1 MIFSEPEPPRPPT
14 REDPVRT
21 SPPRA
26 HIPKPSQPALNHSV
40 KPSPSQRHNVTP
52 PPQRRAENPVPSVR
66 RPPPPV
72 TAQPLSNDARQGSEY
87 IPLETCTSGAS
98 VKRTPRQISIDSV
111 PDEIA
116 PPPPVKGDGNELDNE
131 VFRQDQTYDI
141 PPSAIL
147 EEDSIYKV
155 PPPRPTQN
163 GHGAPVALD
172 IYDIPPERGSPSTPR
187 SSSSESQKG
196 DSHLSQGLVYD
207 FPPPGRNE
215 ITKDDVY
222 DIPPSHSD
230 SIDISKISLDD
241 VPPARP
247 PKPSHLISQSAQEPY
262 MNLPNNSKVFTDI
275 NKNVP
280 VDIRT
285 APPPAVCSGMIHAD
299 NYDIPLSNSA
309 KSVILGDAKDKILD
323 STPPPPMQCGSEHK
337 YINAAPGFVP
347 EQDVYLPMD
356 PVVKTDALPPG
367 PRNSSSTDNE
377 VEYTD
382 MSGKS
387 SLNDSFES
395 RPVYDHPPARPAPAP
410 RPDGPP
416 QRPRKP
422 GNVTV
427 KIYGHPECLLF
438 SP

>member
-1 MIFSEPEPPRPPT
+1 M
-14 REDPVRT
+14 
-21 SPPRA
+21 
-26 HIPKPSQPALNHSV
+26 PKQSQLTLNHNA
-40 KPSPSQRHNVTP
+40 KPSPSQGHNITP
-52 PPQRRAENPVPSVR
+52 PPQRHAENPVPSVR

-72 TAQPLSNDARQGSEY
+72 TTQPQSNDSRQASEY

-116 PPPPVKGDGNELDNE
+116 PPPPIKGEGNDSDNE
-131 VFRQDQTYDI
+131 VFHQTYDV
-141 PPSAIL
+141 PPSAIV
-147 EEDSIYKV
+147 EEDTIYKV
-155 PPPRPTQN
+155 PPPRPVHN
-163 GHGAPVALD
+163 DHSAPVGD
-172 IYDIPPERGSPSTPR
+172 IYDIPPERNSPSTPR

-215 ITKDDVY
+215 VVKDDVY

-230 SIDISKISLDD
+230 SIGINKVSED

-247 PKPSHLISQSAQEPY
+247 PKPYLISQTAQEPY

-280 VDIRT
+280 LDIRT
-285 APPPAVCSGMIHAD
+285 APPPSVCAGMIHAD
-299 NYDIPLSNSA
+299 SYAIPPANSA
-309 KSVILGDAKDKILD
+309 RSVTSGDFKDKLLD

-356 PVVKTDALPPG
+356 PVVKTDLPPA
-367 PRNSSSTDNE
+367 PRKSSSTDNE

-387 SLNDSFES
+387 SLDDSFES
-395 RPVYDHPPARPAPAP
+395 KPVYDHPPARPAPAP
-410 RPDGPP
+410 RPDVPP
-416 QRPRKP
+416 QRPKKP
-422 GNVTV
+422 GKRSTHNN
-427 KIYGHPECLLF
+427 
-438 SP
+438 